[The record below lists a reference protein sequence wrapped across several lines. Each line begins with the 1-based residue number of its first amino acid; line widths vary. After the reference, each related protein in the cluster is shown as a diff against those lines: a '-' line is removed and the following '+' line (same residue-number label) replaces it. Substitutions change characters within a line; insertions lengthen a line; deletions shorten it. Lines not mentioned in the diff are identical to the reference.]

1 MKREKSKSNL
11 RDYLLKKKNYISAQG
26 LVNDIAA
33 DKNLKILE
41 EKEIGDH
48 HIIYI
53 SGFGE
58 KEFFFIKLKLDTKK
72 PYFYFSDYSLEE
84 NN

>member
-1 MKREKSKSNL
+1 MKKEKSRL
-11 RDYLLKKKNYISAQG
+11 RLKDYLLKKKNYISVQS
-26 LVNDIAA
+26 LIHDIAA

-41 EKEIGDH
+41 EREVGTH
-48 HIIYI
+48 HLIYI

-72 PYFYFSDYSLEE
+72 PYFYLSDYSVEE
-84 NN
+84 IN